1 MGKKQKE
8 RSEKAKIITIL
19 ITNSAEEIMK
29 LSIIVPVYNAEKH
42 LDKTITNILEQ
53 TFTDFELLLIDDG
66 SKDCSGSICDNWSKK
81 DSRIKVIH
89 QENTGVG
96 GARNAGLEVA
106 QGEYIGF
113 VDNDDLIHPQM
124 YEILLAF
131 ADKEN
136 ADIVMSEEKK
146 VGENW
151 DGKTSY
157 LDILSI
163 NYVLLDNKTQL
174 QRLFSSSQK
183 EGPYM
188 AIWNK
193 VYRKQLI
200 GNVRFPLIGSEDLV
214 FNSRLFGYDDRFV
227 LIDENTNLYY
237 WVQRGDSQF
246 HNPQSSYR
254 SNILKSYFLSV
265 TELSED
271 CPEYS
276 FFAKEKAM
284 KIVLSTRYNFRNT
297 QFKNQVKKDI
307 KNNIKPLLKT
317 FVSDKRIAFKN
328 KFGLLVFYYLPI
340 TYSIFR
346 KTTGD

>member
-1 MGKKQKE
+1 
-8 RSEKAKIITIL
+8 
-19 ITNSAEEIMK
+19 MK
-29 LSIIVPVYNAEKH
+29 LSIIVPVYNAEKY
-42 LDKTITNILEQ
+42 LDRTIKNILEQ

-66 SKDCSGSICDNWSKK
+66 SKDCSCSICDNWSKK

-96 GARNAGLEVA
+96 GARNTGLDIA

-124 YEILLAF
+124 YEILLGV

-136 ADIVMSEEKK
+136 ADIVMSEERK
-146 VGENW
+146 VDEHW
-151 DGKTSY
+151 DRIASY
-157 LDILSI
+157 IEELSI
-163 NYVLLDNKTQL
+163 SYELLDKRAQFE
-174 QRLFSSSQK
+174 RLFSNSQK
-183 EGPYM
+183 DGPYM

-193 VYRKQLI
+193 IYRKKMI
-200 GNVRFPLIGSEDLV
+200 GNVRFPLTGSEDMV
-214 FNSRLFGYDDRFV
+214 FNSRLFRTDEKFV
-227 LIDENTNLYY
+227 LIDENINLYY
-237 WVQRGDSQF
+237 WVQRVDSQS
-246 HNPQSSYR
+246 HNSQSGYK
-254 SNILKSYFLSV
+254 SNILKSYFSTV
-265 TELSED
+265 IELSED

-346 KTTGD
+346 KINDSVS